1 MRRPRRRLFSGMNN
15 KNDSTISVGGQAV
28 IEGVMMRREN
38 DFAISVRKPN
48 GEIATSRLDFT
59 SYFRKAPKLKV
70 AILRGSVALVETM
83 AVGVKAISLS
93 AAQSTEGEVEI
104 TKKDMTV
111 AMVFAVIFA
120 VGLFFVLPT
129 LLTRLVDAYIG
140 STILYNLIEGAIRI
154 LIMIGYI
161 CAISNLKDVRRIFQY
176 HGAEHKVINSYED
189 GKVPTMENVKQN
201 STLHLRCGTNFL
213 LIVMVVSI
221 FVFAFLGRP
230 PLYLRIISR
239 ILVIPLVAGISY
251 EIIRFSGRHYKNKIL
266 RILMYPGLLLQ
277 KLTTREPSEDQIE
290 VALAAFNKVM
300 TDETA

>member
-1 MRRPRRRLFSGMNN
+1 MN
-15 KNDSTISVGGQAV
+15 DREDRIISVGGQAI
-28 IEGVMMRREN
+28 IEGVMMRRED
-38 DFAISVRKPN
+38 DFAIAVRKPN

-59 SYFRKAPKLKV
+59 SFFKKAPKLKV
-70 AILRGSVALVETM
+70 AILRGSVALVEAM
-83 AVGVKAISLS
+83 AVGLKAISLS
-93 AAQSTEGEVEI
+93 AVQSTEGEVEI
-104 TKKDMTV
+104 TKKEMTIAMLV
-111 AMVFAVIFA
+111 AVVFA

-129 LLTRLVDAYIG
+129 LLARLVDAYIG
-140 STILYNLIEGAIRI
+140 STILYNLVEGIIRI
-154 LIMIGYI
+154 IILVGYI
-161 CAISNLKDVRRIFQY
+161 WIISNLKDVRRIFQY

-189 GKVPTMENVKQN
+189 GKIPTMDNVKQN

-239 ILVIPLVAGISY
+239 ILVIPFIAGISY
-251 EIIRFSGRHYKNKIL
+251 EIIRFSGKHHKNKFL
-266 RILMYPGLLLQ
+266 RVLMYPGLLLQ
-277 KLTTREPSEDQIE
+277 KLTTREPSDDQIE

>member
-1 MRRPRRRLFSGMNN
+1 MNN
-15 KNDSTISVGGQAV
+15 RDDTTISVGGQAV
-28 IEGVMMRREN
+28 IEGVMMRRE
-38 DFAISVRKPN
+38 DKFAIAVRKPS

-59 SYFRKAPKLKV
+59 SYFRRAPRLKV
-70 AILRGSVALVETM
+70 AVLRGSVALAETM
-83 AVGVKAISLS
+83 AVGIKAISLS

-104 TKKDMTV
+104 TKKDITV
-111 AMVFAVIFA
+111 AMVVAVIFA

-129 LLTRLVDAYIG
+129 LLARLVDAYIS
-140 STILYNLIEGAIRI
+140 STILYNLTEGAIRI
-154 LIMIGYI
+154 LILIGYI
-161 CAISNLKDVRRIFQY
+161 WVISNLKDVRRIFQY

-189 GKVPTMENVKQN
+189 GKVPSMENVKQN

-213 LIVMVVSI
+213 LVVMVVSV
-221 FVFAFLGRP
+221 FVFALLGRP

-251 EIIRFSGRHYKNKIL
+251 EIIRFSGRHHKSKFL

-277 KLTTREPSEDQIE
+277 KLTTREPSNDQIE